1 MNKQNNIEH
10 LLRTFISLPPFQNS
24 KNSNYMIKQN
34 NFRLG
39 NRDNDVSSREFKR
52 SSESRKKNQKSNKLP
67 QEYWLKYG

>member
-1 MNKQNNIEH
+1 
-10 LLRTFISLPPFQNS
+10 
-24 KNSNYMIKQN
+24 MIKQN

-52 SSESRKKNQKSNKLP
+52 SSKSRKKNQKSNKLP